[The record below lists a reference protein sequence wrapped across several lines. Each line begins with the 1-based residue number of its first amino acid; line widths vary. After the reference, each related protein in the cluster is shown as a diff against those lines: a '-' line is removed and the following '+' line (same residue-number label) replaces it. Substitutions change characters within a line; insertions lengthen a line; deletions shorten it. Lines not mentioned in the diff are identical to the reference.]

1 MAKIRIYKVA
11 EQLGMPT
18 YEVLEILKSLG
29 ADVKN
34 HMSSIDE
41 DLIELLNEE
50 RGVRKQESEKRKKK
64 KEKTIMLEKLPTM
77 KEITRL
83 LDMNMEEII
92 LGLGEWNVIFD
103 SKKPLPPLVVERLA
117 REKDWDIEWK
127 DDLREKTLQA
137 LQAETLPRPPI
148 VTILGHVD
156 HGKTT
161 LLDAIRRS
169 KVALSEWGGI
179 TQSIGAYQVETN
191 GKKITFVDTPGHE
204 AFTAMRA
211 RGAQVTD
218 IAVIVVAADD
228 GVMPQTIEAIQHVK
242 AADVSIIVAI
252 NKMDK
257 VNVNPERVKQQLADQ
272 GLIPEEWGGEVI
284 CINVSALQKKG
295 ISDLLEMIL
304 LQAELLDLRS
314 RQNGF
319 AIGSI
324 IESRL
329 DRGKGPIATL
339 IVQEGTLR
347 VGDYF
352 VAGATWGK
360 IRSMTGDQ
368 NKIIKEALPSTPVE
382 IVGFSDLPPAGTKL
396 MVVEDE
402 RIAHLIAEQKQ
413 QKERAKSLKGN
424 IGKITSLES
433 LLAPEEGKKRELNIV
448 LKADFQGSVEALEQ
462 AISQIPTEEVTIN
475 LVSRGVGNINEAD
488 IILALASSGIVIG
501 FSVKFPTEVMKI
513 AKQEGVDVRLYR
525 IIYEIVDDIEKALK
539 GMIAPKMVE
548 EVIGK
553 AEVRTVFKIP
563 KVGVISG
570 SYVTDGKIERNAFV
584 RVIRK
589 GEIITESAKISSL
602 KRFKDD
608 VKEVTIGYECGIG
621 IDRFE
626 DFTEGDILQAY
637 IIREE

>member
-191 GKKITFVDTPGHE
+191 GKKDHLRGYP
-204 AFTAMRA
+204 RA
-211 RGAQVTD
+211 
-218 IAVIVVAADD
+218 
-228 GVMPQTIEAIQHVK
+228 
-242 AADVSIIVAI
+242 
-252 NKMDK
+252 
-257 VNVNPERVKQQLADQ
+257 
-272 GLIPEEWGGEVI
+272 
-284 CINVSALQKKG
+284 
-295 ISDLLEMIL
+295 
-304 LQAELLDLRS
+304 
-314 RQNGF
+314 
-319 AIGSI
+319 
-324 IESRL
+324 
-329 DRGKGPIATL
+329 
-339 IVQEGTLR
+339 
-347 VGDYF
+347 
-352 VAGATWGK
+352 
-360 IRSMTGDQ
+360 
-368 NKIIKEALPSTPVE
+368 
-382 IVGFSDLPPAGTKL
+382 
-396 MVVEDE
+396 
-402 RIAHLIAEQKQ
+402 
-413 QKERAKSLKGN
+413 
-424 IGKITSLES
+424 
-433 LLAPEEGKKRELNIV
+433 
-448 LKADFQGSVEALEQ
+448 
-462 AISQIPTEEVTIN
+462 
-475 LVSRGVGNINEAD
+475 
-488 IILALASSGIVIG
+488 
-501 FSVKFPTEVMKI
+501 
-513 AKQEGVDVRLYR
+513 
-525 IIYEIVDDIEKALK
+525 
-539 GMIAPKMVE
+539 
-548 EVIGK
+548 
-553 AEVRTVFKIP
+553 
-563 KVGVISG
+563 
-570 SYVTDGKIERNAFV
+570 
-584 RVIRK
+584 
-589 GEIITESAKISSL
+589 
-602 KRFKDD
+602 
-608 VKEVTIGYECGIG
+608 
-621 IDRFE
+621 
-626 DFTEGDILQAY
+626 
-637 IIREE
+637 

>member
-169 KVALSEWGGI
+169 KVAESEWGGI

-284 CINVSALQKKG
+284 GINVSALQKKG

-382 IVGFSDLPPAGTKL
+382 IVGFSDLPPA
-396 MVVEDE
+396 
-402 RIAHLIAEQKQ
+402 
-413 QKERAKSLKGN
+413 
-424 IGKITSLES
+424 
-433 LLAPEEGKKRELNIV
+433 
-448 LKADFQGSVEALEQ
+448 
-462 AISQIPTEEVTIN
+462 
-475 LVSRGVGNINEAD
+475 
-488 IILALASSGIVIG
+488 
-501 FSVKFPTEVMKI
+501 
-513 AKQEGVDVRLYR
+513 
-525 IIYEIVDDIEKALK
+525 
-539 GMIAPKMVE
+539 
-548 EVIGK
+548 
-553 AEVRTVFKIP
+553 
-563 KVGVISG
+563 
-570 SYVTDGKIERNAFV
+570 
-584 RVIRK
+584 
-589 GEIITESAKISSL
+589 
-602 KRFKDD
+602 
-608 VKEVTIGYECGIG
+608 
-621 IDRFE
+621 
-626 DFTEGDILQAY
+626 
-637 IIREE
+637 